1 MKSLNSFIVH
11 VPKRYNDEIETKSG
25 LKLYMETKFQP
36 FENRVNEG
44 EVIAVPAKYD
54 TGVEVGDT
62 LYFHH
67 LVVLADGQPLPVDDD
82 HYVVRYN
89 HIHALDSQAIAYKS
103 AKTGEV
109 KPLSTW
115 SILEHVEQKE
125 EIKSD
130 LIEIVELKERQV
142 KRAKVAFDGE
152 ELRKVGVKKGDFVGV
167 LKDSDYPFKIDG
179 EKFYRTRIH
188 DLMYI
193 EI

>member
-44 EVIAVPAKYD
+44 EVVAVPAKFK

-67 LVVLADGQPLPVDDD
+67 HVVLADGQPLPVDDD

-89 HIHALDSQAIAYKS
+89 AIHALDSQAIAYKS

-115 SILEHVEQKE
+115 SVLEHVEQKKE
-125 EIKSD
+125 VKSD
-130 LIEIVELKERQV
+130 VIEVVELKERQV
-142 KRAKVAFDGE
+142 KKAKVAFDSE
-152 ELRKVGVKKGDFVGV
+152 ELKKAGVKKGDIVGV
-167 LKDSDYPFKIDG
+167 LKESDYAFKVDG
-179 EKFYRTRIH
+179 DTFYRTRIY
-188 DLMYI
+188 DLLYK

>member
-44 EVIAVPAKYD
+44 EVISVPAKHD

-89 HIHALDSQAIAYKS
+89 AVHALDSQAIAYKS

-152 ELRKVGVKKGDFVGV
+152 ELKKVGVKKGDFVGV